1 MRTTIFILSMLF
13 VLLTASP
20 AHACL
25 CGGTTVRKSFKEA
38 SAIFTGKFLRS
49 EYRKGIKSQF
59 EEMNAGYTGKKL
71 DYEVLVY
78 VFEADKWWKG
88 AGTREVVLISDET
101 RRSDGT
107 GSVSDCGLGFEK
119 GVDYLIYAYG
129 KGDDFGTGACT
140 LTKRVARAQKD
151 ISLLGRLARPVA
163 AK

>member
-1 MRTTIFILSMLF
+1 MRKIIPLLSLLFIFS
-13 VLLTASP
+13 SP
-20 AHACL
+20 PDAFACL
-25 CGGTTVRKSFKEA
+25 CGGTTVQKSFREA
-38 SAIFTGKFLRS
+38 TAIFTGRLLRS
-49 EYRKGIKSQF
+49 EYRKGIKSEF
-59 EEMNAGYTGKKL
+59 EEMNTEFTGKKL

-107 GSVSDCGLGFEK
+107 GSVSDCGLAFEK

-129 KGDDFGTGACT
+129 EGDEFGTGACA
-140 LTKRVARAQKD
+140 LTKRVARAAKD
-151 ISLLGRLARPVA
+151 FSILGKLARPVA